1 MRQPEEVQDKN
12 RAGEIA
18 RLVSY
23 LVIMATSI
31 VLVVDARAI
40 PTSRWEVLGA
50 GAFPMLVFGILIV
63 LSAVSILGSLR
74 KLGTRGMVGF
84 AAAASSW
91 VRTRYLVFVLFGLF
105 AVYLLAIPR
114 LGFTIA
120 TFTFLM
126 VAQLVLAPRT
136 GRTVILAL
144 VISLLFSFGLNK
156 LFADVFNVFLPRGG

>member
-1 MRQPEEVQDKN
+1 MRQSEELVDKN

-23 LVIMATSI
+23 LAIMATSI
-31 VLVVDARAI
+31 ALLVDARAI

-50 GAFPMLVFGILIV
+50 GAFPTLVFGILIV
-63 LSAVSILGSLR
+63 LSAFSIIGALR
-74 KLGTRGMVGF
+74 KLGTRALVGF
-84 AAAASSW
+84 AAAASAW

-105 AVYLLAIPR
+105 GIYLLAIPR
-114 LGFTIA
+114 LGFSIA